1 MVYTCKVSVAPTPI
15 GPKHATSVLIFNSD
29 IHAVYLC
36 LAVVIP
42 VPLLSKVVY
51 PSIHAVVMNDPN
63 FPSNLDIRPLHLTQ
77 QDNTDVWKQQ
87 DAIKQ
92 YGIAGRIWCVQP
104 ECQT

>member
-1 MVYTCKVSVAPTPI
+1 MVYTSRVSVAHSLI
-15 GPKHATSVLIFNSD
+15 GPKDAASSQIVNSD
-29 IHAVYLC
+29 IHAFDLC
-36 LAVVIP
+36 LDVVIP

-51 PSIHAVVMNDPN
+51 PSIHAIVMNDPN

-92 YGIAGRIWCVQP
+92 YGIAGRIWYVQP